1 MIKILIMDDSRP
13 KTEAIKR
20 YLTDDCLIPSDKID
34 TAITI
39 NEGRKLLTKYDYDL
53 LLLDLVMPLNDDS
66 EPDAEESPKFIDE
79 IYTSTYIHI
88 PIHIIGFSQFDDL
101 LETSKS
107 KFEDKLWHLLKFDLS
122 KNDWKTKLQNKI
134 QHLIRTKEYFSKSLG
149 EKYRFDYGVICALD
163 KEFSLMQSA
172 FMNIDW
178 KKFKIEGHPFIFY
191 SAEISTMNGSRL
203 KIVSCCVNEMG
214 MQATAVVSALM
225 FSLFEL
231 KCLFM
236 TGICAGIEGKVNMGD
251 IIIAERIFDYG
262 SGKLKSNENGEAFLE
277 PSYNP
282 LDVEYELLG
291 TIHHFLTEEDID
303 TKIYNQLRKAFL
315 HKSDKIP
322 QIVIAPTAC
331 GSYVVANSKFA
342 NSLKVGERKLAGVE
356 MEGYGLYKTGYIEK
370 KQCLMVKSVCDFANE
385 AKGDDY
391 QNMCAFS
398 SASFVYFFLKYNY

>member
-1 MIKILIMDDSRP
+1 
-13 KTEAIKR
+13 
-20 YLTDDCLIPSDKID
+20 
-34 TAITI
+34 
-39 NEGRKLLTKYDYDL
+39 
-53 LLLDLVMPLNDDS
+53 
-66 EPDAEESPKFIDE
+66 
-79 IYTSTYIHI
+79 
-88 PIHIIGFSQFDDL
+88 
-101 LETSKS
+101 
-107 KFEDKLWHLLKFDLS
+107 
-122 KNDWKTKLQNKI
+122 
-134 QHLIRTKEYFSKSLG
+134 
-149 EKYRFDYGVICALD
+149 
-163 KEFSLMQSA
+163 
-172 FMNIDW
+172 MNIDW
-178 KKFKIEGHPFIFY
+178 KKFKVEGHPFNFY
-191 SAEISTMNGSRL
+191 SAEISTINGSRL

-262 SGKLKSNENGEAFLE
+262 SGKLKSNEDGEPFLE

-291 TIHHFLTEEDID
+291 TIHHFLTEEDVD
-303 TKIYNQLRKAFL
+303 TKIYNQLRKVFL
-315 HKSDKIP
+315 HKIDKIP

-342 NSLKVGERKLAGVE
+342 DGLKVGERKLAGVE

-385 AKGDDY
+385 TKGDDY
-391 QNMCAFS
+391 QSMCAFS
-398 SASFVYFFLKYNY
+398 SASFVYFFLKHIY